1 MLVTVDAARPRPV
14 VTLPGRACL
23 RELWEWRGLWAIF
36 LRRDL
41 RARYGRGPA
50 AVAWVVLQPLAG
62 AVVFAAVFGRIGGI
76 GADGVPYR
84 LFILAGL
91 TLWILARGALT
102 ASAGSVVGQSSLVTR
117 VYFPRLLLP
126 LAAVAGRLVDFAA
139 GLAVLLVVLAVSGRP
154 AGAGIWLAVPAL
166 AVALVLVT
174 GLALAAAALNVR
186 SRQVSAALPAA
197 VQLWMFLSPVIYPAS
212 RVPAEWRG
220 WYDLN
225 PMVGILE
232 AFRAA
237 LLGLPFDA
245 SALGYS
251 ALASVAVFT
260 VGFSLFRRM
269 EDDFADRL

>member
-1 MLVTVDAARPRPV
+1 MLVTVDAARPRPA

-23 RELWEWRGLWAIF
+23 RELWEWRELFLTF

-41 RARYGRGPA
+41 RTRYGRGRVA
-50 AVAWVVLQPLAG
+50 AAWVVLQPLAG
-62 AVVFAAVFGRIGGI
+62 MVVFAAVFGRIGGI

-91 TLWILARGALT
+91 TLWIFARGALT
-102 ASAGSVVGQSSLVTR
+102 ASTASVVAQSSLVTR

-126 LAAVAGRLVDFAA
+126 LSAVAGRLADFAA
-139 GLAVLLVVLAVSGRP
+139 GFAVLLAVLAASGRP
-154 AGAGIWLAVPAL
+154 PGAGVWLAVPAL

-174 GLALAAAALNVR
+174 GLALAAAAVNVR
-186 SRQVSAALPAA
+186 SRQAGAALPAA
-197 VQLWMFLSPVIYPAS
+197 VQLWMFVSPVIYPAS
-212 RVPAEWRG
+212 RVPAEWRA

-237 LLGLPFDA
+237 LLGQPFGA
-245 SALGYS
+245 AGLGYS

-269 EDDFADRL
+269 EDDFADSL